1 MDKTL
6 PAESENTVRSLVRED
21 SSCLRAAKA
30 HTTATEPVYC
40 SCWTLCS
47 SAREASAV
55 RQTVALTDHSR
66 ERPHTAMKMQH
77 NQKKK
82 KKQQLTKRK
91 NLKVYKILT

>member
-1 MDKTL
+1 MDENL

-30 HTTATEPVYC
+30 HTTVMEPVYC
-40 SCWTLCS
+40 SCWNLCS

-55 RQTVALTDHSR
+55 QRTVALTDRSR

-82 KKQQLTKRK
+82 K
-91 NLKVYKILT
+91 LKGVYIY